1 MKKIVLAYCSD
12 NADLVENLDNALRS
26 TKLHFEHLTEI
37 PNAPDGAFAQALE
50 AQTDPVLLLTT
61 DNLLKNSACMA
72 GLLPVL
78 QRLLPMSAHIVPA
91 VAEGRWYNDTS
102 KTFENTPT
110 AIDRLADALRY
121 MNYWQTYYL
130 QTIDQQQHR
139 PAAERGEMESKVQ
152 TIHDIASEVGQV
164 IDLIRHSNPVAW
176 YQLTQRDYA
185 TFFERF
191 QLWDAQEV
199 YKNRHNKP
207 AVIPVAAPEPEV
219 AEIEIPHI
227 ETPEVEHSMPEK
239 NLPETAIAD
248 MEIPPAIQETKAQ
261 TLPYTNGWVMF
272 TPVEPEANGH
282 KPEIQPPA
290 PTLQPELLPETPQ
303 TNVANE
309 DIAALFEEEEKA
321 VVATVETPDVAPE
334 PDEAEVAEIQNMVTE
349 PDPDEA
355 KVAEIQHITHEP
367 AEVAIPEIEAA
378 AHEPEPTEVATAEV
392 ENPAPETAQPSEI
405 EQTIQDAQ
413 VWLSKGHTELGKQVM
428 QLALE
433 QHPDNEVLRNA
444 YIATAQQYGFEAELP
459 DPTPLV
465 HSGDSNGQPQP
476 EARSYDRMGDTANEK
491 ADHLFAK
498 YCWDRVAEIDPE
510 YPGIYQKLGLLCA
523 LHLPQYHST
532 AIVYLEKALAA
543 TLDNADV
550 SYALAQLYIDQ
561 QQDLSLVIDR
571 LRQTVE
577 LRPDHAEAWLS
588 LAFAWQNKG
597 NATEANTAYRQAI
610 ALNPALRNDRRDVEL
625 LLVTTTAPPPSNTQT
640 PKHSDTQTPE
650 HPNTQAPK
658 HPSTQTPKHPNT
670 QTPKPSNTQAP
681 KHPNTQTPN
690 PLTVLIT
697 GATSDIGRAVAE
709 LFARDGHRVI
719 IAGRSDE
726 RLDAVQGHLLQTY
739 DNPCQ
744 ALNFDVRHYP
754 SVETVLRQLPEDW
767 QNIDVLINNANVAKG
782 FAPIHEGNPDDWDIM
797 IDTNIKGL
805 LYTARAVTPGMVA
818 RRKGHIINIG
828 AATGSEIYP
837 NGNVYSATKFA
848 IDGLTKAMRM
858 DLHPYNIRVS
868 GFNDNTDRAA
878 IDGEAQTSN
887 TADIAAV
894 IYFMA
899 TRPAHIN
906 LQDVL
911 LNGELGD

>member
-26 TKLHFEHLTEI
+26 TNLHFEHLTEI
-37 PNAPDGAFAQALE
+37 PDAPDGAFAQALE

-152 TIHDIASEVGQV
+152 TIHDVASEVGQV

-199 YKNRHNKP
+199 YKNRHNTP

-239 NLPETAIAD
+239 NAPETATAD
-248 MEIPPAIQETKAQ
+248 MEIPTATQETKAQ
-261 TLPYTNGWVMF
+261 TLPYSNGWVMF
-272 TPVEPEANGH
+272 TPVEPIANGH

-290 PTLQPELLPETPQ
+290 PTLKPELLPETPA
-303 TNVANE
+303 TDVADE
-309 DIAALFEEEEKA
+309 DIAALFEEEEEA
-321 VVATVETPDVAPE
+321 VVATVETPDIAPE
-334 PDEAEVAEIQNMVTE
+334 PDEAEVAEIQNIVTE
-349 PDPDEA
+349 PEPDEA
-355 KVAEIQHITHEP
+355 EVGEIHHITHEP
-367 AEVAIPEIEAA
+367 AEVATPEIEAA
-378 AHEPEPTEVATAEV
+378 ADEPEATEVDTAEV
-392 ENPAPETAQPSEI
+392 ESPAPETTQPSEI

-413 VWLSKGHTELGKQVM
+413 VWLSKGHIELGKQVM

-465 HSGDSNGQPQP
+465 HTGDGDGQPQP

-491 ADHLFAK
+491 ADYLFAK

-510 YPGIYQKLGLLCA
+510 YTGIYRKLGLLCA
-523 LHLPQYHST
+523 QHLPQYHST

-543 TLDNADV
+543 TPDDADV

-561 QQDLSLVIDR
+561 QQDLSLVVDK
-571 LRQTVE
+571 LRHTVE
-577 LRPDHAEAWLS
+577 LRPDHAEAWLA

-597 NATEANTAYRQAI
+597 NAAEANTAYRQAI

-625 LLVTTTAPPPSNTQT
+625 LLVTTASPKHPNTQTPTPTNTQTPEPSNTQA
-640 PKHSDTQTPE
+640 PNPSNTQTPE
-650 HPNTQAPK
+650 HPNTQ
-658 HPSTQTPKHPNT
+658 T
-670 QTPKPSNTQAP
+670 
-681 KHPNTQTPN
+681 
-690 PLTVLIT
+690 LTVLIT

-754 SVETVLRQLPEDW
+754 SVETVFRQLPEDW

-828 AATGSEIYP
+828 AATDKEIYP
-837 NGNVYSATKFA
+837 NSNIYSATKFA

-878 IDGEAQTSN
+878 TIYGEAQTSN

-911 LNGELGD
+911 LNGELGG